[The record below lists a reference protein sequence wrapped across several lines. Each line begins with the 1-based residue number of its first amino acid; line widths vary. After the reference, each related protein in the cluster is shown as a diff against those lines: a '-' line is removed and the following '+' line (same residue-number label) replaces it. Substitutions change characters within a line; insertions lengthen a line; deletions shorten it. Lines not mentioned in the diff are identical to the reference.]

1 MATPTPRRNIDA
13 KPPGCTGALRWY
25 RRALGSASGE
35 ARDADGYFP
44 IPADGAYQ
52 ISFDPMSMVGAPGVM
67 IVCTL

>member
-1 MATPTPRRNIDA
+1 
-13 KPPGCTGALRWY
+13 
-25 RRALGSASGE
+25 LGSASGE